1 MASAAPLFAQAPKS
15 VDGHVF
21 HAEDRTP
28 CGDAL
33 IQAWPCGATF
43 AAGTDGRF
51 VASCSVGIDSLTVLA
66 HGREMETVQVVE
78 GTTHHDVDLWWLAI
92 TLEDA
97 AVQATTSEE
106 GYFELKKLVHRGD
119 EIRHVRHSPRAD
131 ALFAQVRER
140 FDLSVEH
147 KLQALFPA
155 DYPVAEK

>member
-1 MASAAPLFAQAPKS
+1 MVRSSGRVNARALRCWCCALMLCMANTSVLFAQSPKS

-51 VASCSVGIDSLTVLA
+51 EASCPAGIDSLTVLA
-66 HGREMETVQVVE
+66 HGRAMETVEVVE
-78 GTTHHDVDLWWLAI
+78 GITHYDVDLWWLAI

-97 AVQATTSEE
+97 AVQAITSEE
-106 GYFELKKLVHRGD
+106 
-119 EIRHVRHSPRAD
+119 
-131 ALFAQVRER
+131 
-140 FDLSVEH
+140 
-147 KLQALFPA
+147 
-155 DYPVAEK
+155 VAEAQEVDVEDCEALKL